1 MPTHAKK
8 HASRATPPRGVF
20 GRLWDRTG
28 AAAIRNTLEIQE
40 GIQESKLDRYAEPLD
55 WSDYEV
61 GIVYRLIG
69 RPPLLGG
76 AATPEI
82 RDKAIALAVEK
93 GYAHPK
99 LADAVLTYAVRNNN
113 ETAYAKAMEWL
124 AEFRPEEQHAQMKRM
139 AHLLAGY
146 AADPF
151 ANSGSAKA
159 VERIAR
165 FFEEAVVYLPKDG
178 QDQRIVKGYEATIE
192 RMVRIIEDHLPD
204 AENDAA
210 RADARL
216 ACAKALWALDYS
228 QVEFW
233 LGALTD
239 AHLKDFV
246 VEKFLDMEWKE
257 GMKRDQHGWFH
268 LATRLDLVGETIA
281 NSPSNKKWEF
291 FRFVFNNWQEEQ
303 KEAVARLLGQMSNVP
318 DDILD
323 RASGFIRYEAAEAE
337 EEPGTEFKRVGDE
350 DILDITHLDVAG
362 GAGEEPKDGEVRPGQ
377 GVLVMPGG
385 LVVVVRGGGV
395 KGKGMTQI
403 PEALQRQIKAFVA
416 QYAQSPQAEPARQ
429 QEREA
434 VNGSELETVK
444 RLRKLIETEAAGA
457 ISGMET
463 DVHTLMR
470 ALLHPKVAERIRS
483 WNEVID
489 LLGQIA
495 GGQNGRAATALGVL
509 KEMALE
515 CSDYRQ
521 FLAANRLVGM
531 HRGGKAG
538 LEPALAE
545 IGRDMDEMQR
555 DASVDD
561 VKRMQARI
569 VSRQL
574 ERAGIK

>member
-1 MPTHAKK
+1 
-8 HASRATPPRGVF
+8 
-20 GRLWDRTG
+20 
-28 AAAIRNTLEIQE
+28 
-40 GIQESKLDRYAEPLD
+40 
-55 WSDYEV
+55 
-61 GIVYRLIG
+61 
-69 RPPLLGG
+69 
-76 AATPEI
+76 
-82 RDKAIALAVEK
+82 
-93 GYAHPK
+93 
-99 LADAVLTYAVRNNN
+99 
-113 ETAYAKAMEWL
+113 
-124 AEFRPEEQHAQMKRM
+124 
-139 AHLLAGY
+139 
-146 AADPF
+146 
-151 ANSGSAKA
+151 
-159 VERIAR
+159 
-165 FFEEAVVYLPKDG
+165 
-178 QDQRIVKGYEATIE
+178 
-192 RMVRIIEDHLPD
+192 
-204 AENDAA
+204 
-210 RADARL
+210 
-216 ACAKALWALDYS
+216 
-228 QVEFW
+228 
-233 LGALTD
+233 
-239 AHLKDFV
+239 
-246 VEKFLDMEWKE
+246 
-257 GMKRDQHGWFH
+257 
-268 LATRLDLVGETIA
+268 
-281 NSPSNKKWEF
+281 
-291 FRFVFNNWQEEQ
+291 
-303 KEAVARLLGQMSNVP
+303 
-318 DDILD
+318 
-323 RASGFIRYEAAEAE
+323 
-337 EEPGTEFKRVGDE
+337 
-350 DILDITHLDVAG
+350 
-362 GAGEEPKDGEVRPGQ
+362 
-377 GVLVMPGG
+377 
-385 LVVVVRGGGV
+385 
-395 KGKGMTQI
+395 
-403 PEALQRQIKAFVA
+403 VA

-489 LLGQIA
+489 LLGQVA